1 MASFPNRQKTVEQMM
16 KELDET
22 PLFMKTLP
30 KDSEDNDTLQA
41 INSLIYDDDPLEIAL
56 NFKNQGNEFYAEK
69 NFKQAKI
76 YYEKALA
83 QTFNKENNQNEL
95 YCSLLLNRAACNLEL
110 ENFGSVLKD
119 CAIALKIDPNNIKG
133 WFRCAK
139 ACLILEKLD
148 EAEDCIVRGLNI
160 DKKNTSIL
168 NLKNS
173 LDIKKKEAELKNKI
187 KKEREESILKTEK
200 KLKSIL
206 LQRKIQIFDHEN
218 KVTLNPPTFRHPLG
232 GEQRVH
238 LDQDDLVWPLMIL
251 YPEYGESDFIAE
263 FHELTTFKEQL
274 EVMFENTA
282 PFDIE
287 NKYKIENLVVY
298 FFLMSGADKK
308 LYKIEDI
315 ETLTLK
321 ELTNTDGIC
330 DQSFGIHVAEL
341 AKVPKSVVKSI
352 KQLAKRKVD
361 ELETPQKEEDLRIK
375 KRILWKSDGT
385 EKKDGLKLV
394 EEFLDEFKDF
404 DLSNIKTENEE
415 KVKEI
420 IKSLENL
427 GHKYENVI
435 SKSSFLSGILLEL

>member
-315 ETLTLK
+315 ETLTRISK
-321 ELTNTDGIC
+321 SSEVSSKSKFIGIL
-330 DQSFGIHVAEL
+330 Q
-341 AKVPKSVVKSI
+341 SI

-361 ELETPQKEEDLRIK
+361 ELATPQKEEDLRIK

-415 KVKEI
+415 KEKEI

-435 SKSSFLSGILLEL
+435 SKSSF